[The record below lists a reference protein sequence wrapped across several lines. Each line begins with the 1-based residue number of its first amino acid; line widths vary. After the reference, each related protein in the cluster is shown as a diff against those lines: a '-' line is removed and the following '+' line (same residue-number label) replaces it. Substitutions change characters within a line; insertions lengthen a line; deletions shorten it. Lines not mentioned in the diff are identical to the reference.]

1 MKGFDLQGSLYHKT
15 DEIVA
20 NSFDE
25 KSNIPMEMKNWMNE
39 KIHTEGNENLLDNKI
54 IQVVAC

>member
-25 KSNIPMEMKNWMNE
+25 NPTFLWK
-39 KIHTEGNENLLDNKI
+39 
-54 IQVVAC
+54 

>member
-15 DEIVA
+15 NEIVA

-25 KSNIPMEMKNWMNE
+25 KSNFPREMKIWMND
-39 KIHTEGNENLLDNKI
+39 KIHTGGNANWLDN
-54 IQVVAC
+54 

>member
-1 MKGFDLQGSLYHKT
+1 MKGFDLQGSLQYKT

-25 KSNIPMEMKNWMNE
+25 KSNFPMEMKIWMNDQ
-39 KIHTEGNENLLDNKI
+39 IHTEGNENLLDSKN
-54 IQVVAC
+54 IQVVA

>member
-1 MKGFDLQGSLYHKT
+1 MKGFDLQGSLYYKT

-25 KSNIPMEMKNWMNE
+25 KSNFPREMMKIWMNDR
-39 KIHTEGNENLLDNKI
+39 IHTAGNAK
-54 IQVVAC
+54 